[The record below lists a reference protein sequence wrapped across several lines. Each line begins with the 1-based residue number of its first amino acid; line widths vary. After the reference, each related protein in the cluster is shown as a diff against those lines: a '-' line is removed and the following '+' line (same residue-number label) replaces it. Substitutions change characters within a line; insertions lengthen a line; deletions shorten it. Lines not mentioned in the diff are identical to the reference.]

1 VELKSAFESEGRL
14 RPSLGGR
21 KRANNSDDNDD
32 GECNDG
38 GIKRVGRSN
47 AHSGAYG
54 RHRH

>member
-1 VELKSAFESEGRL
+1 MELKSAFESEGRL